1 MPIKIVPKKLP
12 ARNGKKKP
20 VKKNG
25 MKKIRRVR
33 KNPHLRNMGR

>member
-12 ARNGKKKP
+12 ANGKKKP

-25 MKKIRRVR
+25 MKKIRRLK

>member
-1 MPIKIVPKKLP
+1 MGIKIVPKRPP
-12 ARNGKKKP
+12 ANGKRKP